1 MKELFPGV
9 LLVVNVG
16 DNTAVA
22 GTIRRRISE
31 NSVAMEM
38 LHRIT
43 HIESHMITVVSK
55 HNGADADSRGL
66 AWDEQS
72 WQLTLAAVQKD
83 EIGQRCRVE
92 QPFVPRSGTDVS
104 RGGMRHAEPPRE
116 ELVEGLRCVGPLGE
130 NPLDIEIFCQPA
142 QIELASREFEE

>member
-31 NSVAMEM
+31 NSVARDM
-38 LHRIT
+38 
-43 HIESHMITVVSK
+43 VSK